1 VLAIGGVKQ
10 KVLAAHRAGLRE
22 VILPARNGADLDDV
36 PEAVRDT
43 VVFHL
48 VDDVRQVLEVA
59 LEPGPAPRSAPG
71 PAGVA
76 EAA

>member
-1 VLAIGGVKQ
+1 
-10 KVLAAHRAGLRE
+10 
-22 VILPARNGADLDDV
+22 V